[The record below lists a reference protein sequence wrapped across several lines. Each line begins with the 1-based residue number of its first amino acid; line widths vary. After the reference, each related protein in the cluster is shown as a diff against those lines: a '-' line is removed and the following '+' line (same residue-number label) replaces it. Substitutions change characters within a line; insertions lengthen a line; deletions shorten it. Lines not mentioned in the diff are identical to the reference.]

1 MKTVQL
7 SLPVRAL
14 RLVPACTSSSSAT
27 VHDNMILEGRINM
40 ARCVISVLVGVTRSS
55 FTCSLFNCS

>member
-27 VHDNMILEGRINM
+27 VHDNMILEGRVNM
-40 ARCVISVLVGVTRSS
+40 VRNQSFGYGTRSS
-55 FTCSLFNCS
+55 FTCL